1 MFAPPHHYPV
11 PLPFQCSRA
20 FKAQSNLGWEL
31 LEIPKLENIIRLEL
45 PSLGIC
51 QEGTWR
57 IRRCSIARLTLKD
70 FICHR
75 LSTLSLNP
83 QKQYCV
89 DLRTLP
95 YSWEKHTQG
104 SLWVQSHLCDNGGMG
119 RCICEYV
126 MEFSRPASEKVD
138 QGYLCS
144 SGVQGKFLGSRE
156 IFLCV
161 CSAPKCGRK
170 SVFGSSVPST
180 TSCGYQLSGSGPFSP
195 PT

>member
-1 MFAPPHHYPV
+1 MRTSGNIKVGKHNQIGIAIPWNLSRENMKNKEMFY
-11 PLPFQCSRA
+11 S
-20 FKAQSNLGWEL
+20 KAD
-31 LEIPKLENIIRLEL
+31 PKRFYL
-45 PSLGIC
+45 PSVVYLVPKSTEAVLC
-51 QEGTWR
+51 WFENT
-57 IRRCSIARLTLKD
+57 TLLLRKTHSRQLVSP
-70 FICHR
+70 I
-75 LSTLSLNP
+75 TSL
-83 QKQYCV
+83 
-89 DLRTLP
+89 R
-95 YSWEKHTQG
+95 H
-104 SLWVQSHLCDNGGMG
+104 GGMG